1 MSTQFQISNAY
12 DYDIIQVKLFDWHYQ
27 ARTDLIA
34 LLSCE
39 GIQSKMPVWASS
51 KSDYAKELQSSL
63 DHFTT
68 DSYSFAPDKWIENG
82 YGHEIRV
89 FNKCNV
95 PIYTIIDAVRAVA
108 DHYHLPYRNKAEII
122 NAGIDVR
129 DDNDTI
135 CGWCWHGELWEGHT
149 RRKDG
154 LMPPYEDPFNSA
166 PGASEY
172 LLHEGIRSVLRRE
185 PGQRDLL
192 KVWSVLKE
200 ESHIPESIK
209 SALINLDRLL
219 PEEEAILG
227 AMVKDLD
234 IECARVW
241 NTYPLATP

>member
-1 MSTQFQISNAY
+1 MSTQFQIDNEDYY
-12 DYDIIQVKLFDWHYQ
+12 DVIQIKLFDWHEQ
-27 ARTDLIA
+27 ARKDLIA
-34 LLSCE
+34 LLTCE
-39 GIQSKMPVWASS
+39 GIQDKMPVWANSES
-51 KSDYAKELQSSL
+51 NYSKELQSSL
-63 DHFTT
+63 RHPEADN
-68 DSYSFAPDKWIENG
+68 YSFASDEWAATD
-82 YGHEIRV
+82 YGHDVRV
-89 FNKCNV
+89 LNYNV
-95 PIYTIIDAVRAVA
+95 SLYVIIAAVRAVT

-122 NAGIDVR
+122 NAGIDIR
-129 DDNDTI
+129 DETDTV

-154 LMPPYEDPFNSA
+154 LLPSYEDPFNNA
-166 PGASEY
+166 PGDSKY
-172 LLHEGIRSVLRRE
+172 MLYEGIKSVLRKE

-209 SALINLDRLL
+209 STLINLDRLL

-227 AMVKDLD
+227 AMVDDLD

>member
-1 MSTQFQISNAY
+1 MSTIFQIDNEDYY
-12 DYDIIQVKLFDWHYQ
+12 DVIQVKLFDWPEQ
-27 ARTDLIA
+27 AREDLIA
-34 LLSCE
+34 LLTCR
-39 GIQSKMPVWASS
+39 GIPDKIPAWVSS
-51 KSDYAKELQSSL
+51 ESNYSKELRSTL
-63 DHFTT
+63 NHFEA
-68 DSYSFAPDKWIENG
+68 DIYSFAADEWTETD
-82 YGHEIRV
+82 YGHEVRV
-89 FNKCNV
+89 LDYNV
-95 PIYTIIDAVRAVA
+95 PVYVISDAVRAVT

-122 NAGIDVR
+122 SVGIDIR
-129 DDNDTI
+129 DETDTV

-154 LMPPYEDPFNSA
+154 ILPSYEDPFNSA

-172 LLHEGIRSVLRRE
+172 LLYEGIRSVLSRE

-209 SALINLDRLL
+209 DALINLDRLL

-227 AMVKDLD
+227 TMIKDLD
-234 IECARVW
+234 IECSKVW

>member
-1 MSTQFQISNAY
+1 MSTQSQIDNAY
-12 DYDIIQVKLFDWHYQ
+12 CYDVIQVKLFDWHDQ
-27 ARTDLIA
+27 AREDLIA
-34 LLSCE
+34 LLTCN
-39 GIQSKMPVWASS
+39 GVQDKMPVWANSES
-51 KSDYAKELQSSL
+51 NYSKELQSNL
-63 DHFTT
+63 RYFET
-68 DSYSFAPDKWIENG
+68 DSYSFASDEWTVTD

-89 FNKCNV
+89 LNYNV
-95 PIYTIIDAVRAVA
+95 SLYVIIDAVRAVS

-122 NAGIDVR
+122 NAGIDTR
-129 DDNDTI
+129 DDNDTV
-135 CGWCWHGELWEGHT
+135 CGWSWHGELWEGHT

-154 LMPPYEDPFNSA
+154 ILPSYEDPFNN
-166 PGASEY
+166 ASRDAEHMLY
-172 LLHEGIRSVLRRE
+172 EGIKSVLRRE
-185 PGQRDLL
+185 PGQRGLL

-209 SALINLDRLL
+209 DALINLDRLL